1 VWALPRIYEARQRAR
16 QITFLETA
24 VAVEGR
30 RQGLTLRCAA
40 PHQQFSSKPAMK
52 LLAVLLLVATALPC
66 RAEWHA
72 AAYLGAAHTQNSDV
86 RLHQPALGTDLL
98 FREVSYRGESFAS
111 PQYYGARG
119 GYFFGEHL
127 GVEAE
132 FIHLK
137 VFANVERPIQTSG
150 TLNGVV
156 INGSFP
162 MSTFVQR
169 FSVSHGM
176 NMLLAN
182 LMVRKQFLRGPDNRL
197 GRFLLTGRAGVGGT
211 IPHPETELMGARDE
225 HYQPGRAAFHL
236 AGGGEIRLW
245 RKLYALAEYKYTH
258 TDQRFR
264 IAAGNADALFRS
276 HHGVFGLG
284 IHF

>member
-1 VWALPRIYEARQRAR
+1 
-16 QITFLETA
+16 
-24 VAVEGR
+24 
-30 RQGLTLRCAA
+30 
-40 PHQQFSSKPAMK
+40 MK
-52 LLAVLLLVATALPC
+52 LSAVLLLVAALPC

-86 RLHQPALGTDLL
+86 RIRQPAIGTDLL
-98 FREVSYRGESFAS
+98 FRDVSYRGESFES
-111 PQYYGARG
+111 PQYYGARA
-119 GYFFGEHL
+119 GYFFGERF

-137 VFANVERPIQTSG
+137 VFANLERPVQT
-150 TLNGVV
+150 NGSFNATA
-156 INGSFP
+156 ISGSFP
-162 MSTFVQR
+162 MSVFVQR

-176 NMLLAN
+176 NMLLVN
-182 LMVRKQFLRGPDNRL
+182 LVVRKQFLRGSGDRL
-197 GRFLLTGRAGVGGT
+197 GRLHVTGRAGVGGT
-211 IPHPETELMGARDE
+211 IPHPETEIGGMRDE
-225 HYQPGRAAFHL
+225 HYQWGRAAIHL
-236 AGGGEIRLW
+236 AAG
-245 RKLYALAEYKYTH
+245 YKFTH